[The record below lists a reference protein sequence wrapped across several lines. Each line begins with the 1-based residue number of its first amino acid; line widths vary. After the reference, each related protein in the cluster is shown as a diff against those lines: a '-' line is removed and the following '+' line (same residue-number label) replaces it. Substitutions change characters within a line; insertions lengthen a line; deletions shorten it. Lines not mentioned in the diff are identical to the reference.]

1 MTSAP
6 YRIRR
11 FWILVITAAALFVAN
26 DVAHAADSLQYIDV
40 EVTTYLGDRQNFRE
54 GDVVSFLLTLEHDAY
69 ITAIYVD
76 ADNNLFRLIPNSQQT
91 SHYYQADLFI
101 PIPPQNAGYNFRV
114 QPPYGNETLWVFASD
129 SESPELEGTNL
140 DNGLVQLK
148 GHIDAV
154 RKAIKATAHKAFG
167 EAKVSINTSAR

>member
-1 MTSAP
+1 MKSAQ

-11 FWILVITAAALFVAN
+11 FWIPVIAAAALFVAN
-26 DVAHAADSLQYIDV
+26 SVVHATDSLQNIGV

-54 GDVVSFLLTLEHDAY
+54 GDVVSFLLTLERDAY
-69 ITAIYVD
+69 ITAIYID
-76 ADNNLFRLIPNSQQT
+76 ADNNLFQLIPNSRQA

-101 PIPPQNAGYNFRV
+101 PIPPKNADYNFRV

-129 SESPELEGTNL
+129 SESPELEGKNL
-140 DNGLVQLK
+140 DSGLVRLA
-148 GHIDAV
+148 GNIDAI
-154 RKAIKATAHKAFG
+154 RKTIKATAHKAFG